1 MVRFSQT
8 LGDGQSKNREKLYEQ
23 HKENPYYIRE
33 EKQPRVV
40 QMASDDRF
48 YSQPPRQ
55 VYQQKPVYKED
66 NFYRRPQSE
75 EPTEITYEN
84 PMIQKESVKPDLSK
98 PELDFPADQ
107 NIHFGVEYA
116 PNSRPPVIG
125 KNYTIRSN
133 SIIYND
139 VVIGDN
145 FRTGH
150 NVVIRENT
158 NIGDDVLIGTNT
170 VIEGNVIIGNDVSI
184 QSNVYI
190 PTNSVIEDNVFI
202 GPCACFTNDK
212 YPVRINYEL
221 QGPKIR
227 RGASIGGNTTFLSN
241 VEIGEGS
248 IVAAG
253 AIVIHSVPP
262 FYLAIGTPAR
272 IKPLPD
278 HLKVPNRF

>member
-8 LGDGQSKNREKLYEQ
+8 LGDGQSKNREKPYEQ
-23 HKENPYYIRE
+23 FRENPYYMHE
-33 EKQPRVV
+33 DKQPRIV
-40 QMASDDRF
+40 QMSGDDRM

-55 VYQQKPVYKED
+55 VYQQKPMYVEER
-66 NFYRRPQSE
+66 FYGQPQSE
-75 EPTEITYEN
+75 EPVDIAYEKT
-84 PMIQKESVKPDLSK
+84 MIERESIKPDLSK
-98 PELDFPADQ
+98 PELKFPADQ
-107 NIHFGVEYA
+107 NIQFGVEYA
-116 PNSRPPVIG
+116 PNSKPPVIG

-170 VIEGNVIIGNDVSI
+170 V
-184 QSNVYI
+184 
-190 PTNSVIEDNVFI
+190 

-241 VEIGEGS
+241 VEIGEGA

-278 HLKVPNRF
+278 HLKVPNKF

>member
-1 MVRFSQT
+1 MVRFSSSLEDKQPQKRNNQVP
-8 LGDGQSKNREKLYEQ
+8 DGFDMEYSRLAQREV
-23 HKENPYYIRE
+23 RE
-33 EKQPRVV
+33 RPVYTQEAPSYVEKQPPLVE
-40 QMASDDRF
+40 MDDD
-48 YSQPPRQ
+48 YDNIALDE
-55 VYQQKPVYKED
+55 KPQIKEPLQFNPKD
-66 NFYRRPQSE
+66 N
-75 EPTEITYEN
+75 
-84 PMIQKESVKPDLSK
+84 IQ
-98 PELDFPADQ
+98 
-107 NIHFGVEYA
+107 FGVEYS
-116 PNSRPPVIG
+116 PNSKPPVIG
-125 KNYTIRSN
+125 NNHTIRSN

-170 VIEGNVIIGNDVSI
+170 VIEGDVIIGNDVSI

-221 QGPKIR
+221 QGPRIR

-241 VEIGEGS
+241 VEVGEGS

-278 HLKVPNRF
+278 HLKVPNKL